1 MAQSISYPCEKMMMR
16 QAEWDISD
24 LITKFFQSSNEN
36 QNYAPWEL
44 LLFTTSH
51 GLYS

>member
-1 MAQSISYPCEKMMMR
+1 MR
-16 QAEWDISD
+16 QAERDVLD
-24 LITKFFQSSNEN
+24 LIAKFFQSSNEN

-51 GLYS
+51 CLYSYS